1 MFSETKSKKANPFGS
16 QSGAVAIVAAAV
28 LSSALCASAQA
39 ADKSGPM
46 SKQQHESMSAKG
58 DAKSMDS
65 MDMHK
70 SMMKGMKEMEAMKS
84 SGNIDHDFAMM
95 MKKHHESALD
105 MARVERQYGKDEKMR
120 SMAKKI
126 IESQKKEIKEFDQWL
141 AKRKQPMAEPMSKS
155 K

>member
-1 MFSETKSKKANPFGS
+1 MFQEIGNAKPVQSVWKSR
-16 QSGAVAIVAAAV
+16 AVAIVGAAI
-28 LSSALCASAQA
+28 LTSSFWMIAQA

-46 SKQQHESMSAKG
+46 SKQQHEAMSAKG
-58 DAKSMDS
+58 DVKSMDS

-70 SMMKGMKEMEAMKS
+70 SMMKGMKEMDALKS

-105 MARVERQYGKDEKMR
+105 MAQVELQHGKDTKMR

-141 AKRKQPMAEPMSKS
+141 AKRKHFMAEPMSKS

>member
-1 MFSETKSKKANPFGS
+1 MYQEPGSAPVQPVWKSR
-16 QSGAVAIVAAAV
+16 AVAVVCAT
-28 LSSALCASAQA
+28 LLTSSFWMVAQA
-39 ADKSGPM
+39 AEKSEPM
-46 SKQQHESMSAKG
+46 SKQQHEAMSAKG

-70 SMMKGMKEMEAMKS
+70 AMMKGMKDMGSMKS
-84 SGNIDHDFAMM
+84 SGNVDHDFATM
-95 MKKHHESALD
+95 MKMHHQSALD
-105 MARVERQYGKDEKMR
+105 MAEVELQKGKDPTMR

-141 AKRKQPMAEPMSKS
+141 AKHKQPMADPKSKS

>member
-1 MFSETKSKKANPFGS
+1 MYQEIGSAGPVRSVWKSR
-16 QSGAVAIVAAAV
+16 AVAIVGAAI
-28 LSSALCASAQA
+28 LTSSFCMTAQA
-39 ADKSGPM
+39 AEKSGPM

-70 SMMKGMKEMEAMKS
+70 SMMKGMKDMGAMKS
-84 SGNIDHDFAMM
+84 SGNVDNDFAMM

-105 MARVERQYGKDEKMR
+105 MAQVELQHGKDAKMR

-141 AKRKQPMAEPMSKS
+141 AKQKQPMAEPKS

>member
-1 MFSETKSKKANPFGS
+1 MSSETKSRKANRFGW
-16 QSGAVAIVAAAV
+16 QSSAAAIVAAV
-28 LSSALCASAQA
+28 VFSSPLCVSAQA

-95 MKKHHESALD
+95 MKQHHESALD
-105 MARVERQYGKDEKMR
+105 MAQVELQHGKDAKMR

-141 AKRKQPMAEPMSKS
+141 AKRK
-155 K
+155 

>member
-1 MFSETKSKKANPFGS
+1 MFQEIGSTQLVPSVWKGRAVTIVGAAILTSSFWMTAHAAEKSP
-16 QSGAVAIVAAAV
+16 
-28 LSSALCASAQA
+28 
-39 ADKSGPM
+39 PM

-70 SMMKGMKEMEAMKS
+70 AMMKGMKDMGAMKS
-84 SGNIDHDFAMM
+84 SGDIDHDFAMM
-95 MKKHHESALD
+95 MKMHHESALD
-105 MARVERQYGKDEKMR
+105 MAEVELQQGKDPKMR

-141 AKRKQPMAEPMSKS
+141 AKQKQPMAVPMPKS

>member
-1 MFSETKSKKANPFGS
+1 MFQEIGS
-16 QSGAVAIVAAAV
+16 TQPVRSVWKRCAVAVVGAA
-28 LSSALCASAQA
+28 LMSAFWMPVQA
-39 ADKSGPM
+39 AEKSAPM
-46 SKQQHESMSAKG
+46 SKQQHESMMAKG

-70 SMMKGMKEMEAMKS
+70 SMMKGMKDMGAMKS
-84 SGNIDHDFAMM
+84 SGNTDHDFAMM

-105 MARVERQYGKDEKMR
+105 MAQVELQHGKDEKMR

-126 IESQKKEIKEFDQWL
+126 IESQKKEIKEFDEWL
-141 AKRKQPMAEPMSKS
+141 AKHKQPMAEPKPKS

>member
-1 MFSETKSKKANPFGS
+1 MT
-16 QSGAVAIVAAAV
+16 
-28 LSSALCASAQA
+28 AQA

-70 SMMKGMKEMEAMKS
+70 SMMKGMKE
-84 SGNIDHDFAMM
+84 
-95 MKKHHESALD
+95 
-105 MARVERQYGKDEKMR
+105 
-120 SMAKKI
+120 
-126 IESQKKEIKEFDQWL
+126 IETL
-141 AKRKQPMAEPMSKS
+141 LKS